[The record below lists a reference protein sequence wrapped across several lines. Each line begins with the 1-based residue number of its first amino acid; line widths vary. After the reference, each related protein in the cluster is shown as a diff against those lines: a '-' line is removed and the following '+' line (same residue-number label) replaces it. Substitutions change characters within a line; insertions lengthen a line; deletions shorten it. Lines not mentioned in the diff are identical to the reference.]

1 MRRSVT
7 AGVLGALLGSGALLV
22 GCSPA
27 YTGGDTTCSNFLKAD
42 ESAQRA
48 AVGKLIKDERD
59 REASNLE
66 ITGTRIAVQAYC
78 QTAGTPDSKIKQ
90 APHL

>member
-1 MRRSVT
+1 MT
-7 AGVLGALLGSGALLV
+7 LVLGGLLGSGALLV

-42 ESAQRA
+42 EAAQRS
-48 AVGKLIKDERD
+48 AVGKLLKDERGKD
-59 REASNLE
+59 ATNLE
-66 ITGTRIAVQAYC
+66 ITGTRFAVQAYC

>member
-7 AGVLGALLGSGALLV
+7 AVVLGAGVFVA

-27 YTGGDTTCSNFLKAD
+27 YTGAETTCKNFLGAD
-42 ESAQRA
+42 TAAQTSAVA
-48 AVGKLIKDERD
+48 KMLKDERGH
-59 REASNLE
+59 EASNLE
-66 ITGTRIAVQAYC
+66 ITGTRVAVQAYC

>member
-1 MRRSVT
+1 MAMVSGTVLS
-7 AGVLGALLGSGALLV
+7 AGLALT

-27 YTGGDTTCSNFLKAD
+27 YTGGDTTCKKFLSAD
-42 ESAQRA
+42 NASQSA
-48 AVGKLIKDERD
+48 AVAKLLKDERGK
-59 REASNLE
+59 EATNLE
-66 ITGTRIAVQAYC
+66 ISGTRIAVQAYC

>member
-1 MRRSVT
+1 MIS
-7 AGVLGALLGSGALLV
+7 VLGATLV

-27 YTGGDTTCSNFLKAD
+27 YTGGDTTCANFLKAD
-42 ESAQRA
+42 ESAQRS
-48 AVGKLIKDERD
+48 AVGKLLKDERGGEKG
-59 REASNLE
+59 REATNLE

-78 QTAGTPDSKIKQ
+78 QTVGTPDSKIKQ

>member
-1 MRRSVT
+1 MT
-7 AGVLGALLGSGALLV
+7 AVVFGAGLAMV

-27 YTGGDTTCSNFLKAD
+27 QTGGDTTCKNFLGAE
-42 ESAQRA
+42 ESQQTA
-48 AVGKLIKDERD
+48 AVAKLLKDERGK
-59 REASNLE
+59 EATNLE

>member
-7 AGVLGALLGSGALLV
+7 AVVLGAGLAVVS
-22 GCSPA
+22 CSPA
-27 YTGGDTTCSNFLKAD
+27 QTGGDTTCKNFMAAE
-42 ESAQRA
+42 ESQQTA
-48 AVGKLIKDERD
+48 AVAKLLKDERGK
-59 REASNLE
+59 EATNLE

-78 QTAGTPDSKIKQ
+78 QTMGTPDSKIKQ